1 MDDLTI
7 ARAVHVVAVVHWIG
21 GVSMVTLV
29 ILPGLRSVLPEQR
42 LWLFEA
48 IESRFAAQARISTLI
63 AGLTGFYMTHRLGAW
78 YRFLDPNFWWM
89 HAMVV
94 IWVIFIV
101 VLFIAEPLFLHRWFK
116 ARAEK
121 DPGGSFRLAH
131 DLHIGLLAI
140 SLVTVAAAVMGA
152 HGGL

>member
-1 MDDLTI
+1 M
-7 ARAVHVVAVVHWIG
+7 
-21 GVSMVTLV
+21 
-29 ILPGLRSVLPEQR
+29 LPEQR

-78 YRFLDPNFWWM
+78 YRFLDPTFWWM
-89 HAMVV
+89 HAMVI
-94 IWVIFIV
+94 IWVIFTV

-121 DPGGSFRLAH
+121 DPGGSFRLARN
-131 DLHIGLLAI
+131 LHIGLSAI
-140 SLVTVAAAVMGA
+140 SFVTVAAAVMGA